1 MLELSF
7 RNDFVH
13 HELQNTEMYWNKQL
27 SLNNKS
33 RQVTSFKVF
42 NINIWVILLGIW
54 RITIEKIQPNETIIH

>member
-42 NINIWVILLGIW
+42 YINIWVILLGIW